1 MVISGTNVD
10 TMVTFPVGQS
20 PVMLPS
26 FAITDDDT
34 SLETDEKYELEL
46 FSSIPSDSVYL
57 GDPANIT
64 ITDDDSKY
72 LNC

>member
-1 MVISGTNVD
+1 
-10 TMVTFPVGQS
+10 MVTFSVGQS

-26 FAITDDDT
+26 FTINDDNT

-46 FSSIPSDSVYL
+46 FSSNPSDSVNL
-57 GDPANIT
+57 GEPANIT

-72 LNC
+72 LKFLANYACWGE